1 MNMNRNAEVYSSD
14 IIDQVIEETSNEDAN
29 KIRYRM
35 ILAAKIDDGIKAKGW
50 RKLDL
55 ANKLNKKPSVITK
68 WISGT
73 HNFTID
79 TLWDIEKLLEIN
91 LIRLDEPKK
100 DTVIFYHVSLTSQ
113 KTTDHSIDYNSLIL
127 ESMSRFESLKIEQQY
142 KKTKNLE
149 YDQHYS

>member
-1 MNMNRNAEVYSSD
+1 
-14 IIDQVIEETSNEDAN
+14 
-29 KIRYRM
+29 M

-113 KTTDHSIDYNSLIL
+113 KTTDQSIDYNSLIL